1 MDLFRFRMMQTC
13 RGQRKDR
20 TGQKTAQKTAWP
32 AMCLT
37 GLRQRRKM
45 MNINA
50 LIMDTTDNVAT
61 CMTDIAAGSNVCFL
75 KGEEICSVT
84 ALEDIPFCHKIAL
97 EDIPKGGHVI
107 KYGESLGE
115 VSSDIPRGGWVAHH
129 NLFSVPRDYDSELAG
144 EDFVMSARQSEGAPD
159 MKSIR
164 FWGYRRAEGRPGIRN
179 HVLILPACAC
189 GSETCRVVAGQV
201 RGAVNIVFNTGCSDV
216 EANTRMSQKIL
227 TGFALNPNV
236 YGVVIIGLGCETVPH
251 RALREK
257 IQKMTSKPVVSFGI
271 QDEGGTLKTI
281 EKAVRAARDMA
292 SEAAMQQKELFDIS
306 EFQMGI
312 ECGGSD
318 ATSGIASNPAVGEMS
333 DILVDMGATVMMSE
347 SIEWIG
353 GEHVLSKRASSR
365 EIQHKIIEVCRAYE
379 NHLSAAGQDCRA
391 GQPTPGNKAGGLS
404 TLDEKSLGCIRK
416 GGTRPIT
423 EVLEQ
428 AERPTQHGAVVMD
441 TAGYDISSVTS
452 MVAAGCQAIVFTTGR
467 GTPTGNAIAPVLKV
481 TANGRTYQKMEDNMD
496 MDLSAIVR
504 GEKTY
509 RQMGRELVEYMEN
522 ILNGRMTK
530 AEAFGFSDVAVD
542 HVCRF
547 V

>member
-1 MDLFRFRMMQTC
+1 
-13 RGQRKDR
+13 
-20 TGQKTAQKTAWP
+20 
-32 AMCLT
+32 
-37 GLRQRRKM
+37 

-50 LIMDTTDNVAT
+50 LMMDVTDNVVT
-61 CMTDIAAGSNVCFL
+61 CMTEIAAGETVCYR
-75 KGEEICSVT
+75 KGEELCTVV
-84 ALEDIPFCHKIAL
+84 AKDDIPYCHKIAL
-97 EDIPKGGHVI
+97 TEIPKGGQVI

-115 VSSDIPRGGWVAHH
+115 VSEDITKGQWVADH
-129 NLFSVPRDYDSELAG
+129 NLFSVPRDYDSELAD
-144 EDFVMSARQSEGAPD
+144 EDFVMCAKQSEGAPD
-159 MKSIR
+159 LKGFK

-189 GSETCRVVAGQV
+189 GSESSRIVASQV

-216 EANTRMSQKIL
+216 AANTEMSQKVL
-227 TGFALNPNV
+227 TGFACNPNV

-251 RALREK
+251 MKLKEK
-257 IQKMTSKPVVSFGI
+257 IQSMTSKPVVSFGI

-292 SEAAMQQKELFDIS
+292 AEAAMQQKELFDVS
-306 EFQMGI
+306 EFFLGI

-318 ATSGIASNPAVGEMS
+318 ATSGIASNPAVGELS

-353 GEHVLSKRASSR
+353 GEHVLAKRAANR
-365 EIQHKIIEVCRAYE
+365 EIQHQIIEVCRAYE
-379 NHLSAAGQDCRA
+379 EHLTAAGQDCRA
-391 GQPTPGNKAGGLS
+391 GQPTPGNKLGGLS

-416 GGTRPIT
+416 GGTRPIV

-428 AERPTQHGAVVMD
+428 AKRPTKRGAIVMD

-452 MVAAGCQAIVFTTGR
+452 MVAAGCQAVIFTTGR
-467 GTPTGNAIAPVLKV
+467 GTPTGNAIVPVLKV

-496 MDLSAIVR
+496 VDLSAIVR

-509 RQMGRELVEYMEN
+509 QQMGREMVQNMED
-522 ILNGRMTK
+522 ICNGKMTK
-530 AEAFGFSDVAVD
+530 AEAFGFSDIAVD
-542 HVCRF
+542 HVCRY